1 MTYAFS
7 PPRSHIGI
15 SPNMLVE
22 VARCWRDALTS
33 GQSVQPCLSRI
44 LHPHNAQILA
54 PVLDSLL
61 RFYELALG
69 RALST
74 GSKSVH
80 TRDETQLV
88 GILNGTLQSRACM
101 SCSTHLMEGLDR
113 AVTSA
118 RIMMR
123 LASAER

>member
-1 MTYAFS
+1 MTYAF
-7 PPRSHIGI
+7 PPSRAYIGI
-15 SPNMLVE
+15 SPTIVVE
-22 VARCWRDALTS
+22 VARCWRNALTR
-33 GQSVQPCLSRI
+33 GRSVQPCLYNI

-74 GSKSVH
+74 GSASVR
-80 TRDETQLV
+80 TRDESRLV
-88 GILNGTLQSRACM
+88 GILDGTLRSRAFI
-101 SCSTHLMEGLDR
+101 SCSADVAKGLER

-123 LASAER
+123 LASSEQ

>member
-1 MTYAFS
+1 MTCAFS
-7 PPRSHIGI
+7 PPRSHFGL

-33 GQSVQPCLSRI
+33 GRSVQPCLYRI
-44 LHPHNAQILA
+44 LHPHNAQMLA

-61 RFYELALG
+61 HFYELALG

-74 GSKSVH
+74 GSKRMR
-80 TRDETQLV
+80 TRDEAQLV
-88 GILNGTLQSRACM
+88 GILDGTLQSRACV
-101 SCSTHLMEGLDR
+101 SCSTDVAKNLER
-113 AVTSA
+113 AVKSA

-123 LASAER
+123 LASSER